1 MTVGDVGT
9 PDRHRGVFPLPM
21 PATERSLLN
30 QPKFSRRCSRRLKCR
45 EHVDAWVDDMV
56 ISLNSMFLGKEF
68 MANSSLNVKPNQ
80 AQQLCLGRLRD
91 SVLRLGRPPE
101 DVTGLGA
108 LRELQA
114 AEGYSGEP
122 AALARFQR
130 ELLSLPV
137 AGSVAPSLDTIL
149 GPRAQEIFETL
160 RSKLH
165 NSQDV
170 ATRKQECGLKAPYYD
185 PVLRSCRGEYVSFVQ
200 QLDDANL
207 IEFRTEVREHVGV
220 FTVWKKN
227 GKQRMIVDARLS
239 NLWFDSPEPVSLA
252 TGSSFALIE
261 VDSGPPIHLGGVDIA
276 DAFYHIGLPEEFRDL
291 FSLKPLRAAEV
302 GLTSLNGVA
311 VPGKQLVYPVFK
323 VVPMGWAQ
331 ALWLC
336 QRCHEMVVDS
346 MGCIPPSLRFV
357 DGFPIPAVKPYIHT
371 QYVDNFVA
379 LSQRPHVAAEIASQ
393 VGRAL
398 NERQLPT
405 HAVEASAGG
414 DTLGWHF
421 DEERPQVM
429 MTPRRLWK
437 LKMGI
442 EELLDQG
449 WASGK
454 LIEKV
459 VGHLTFAALLRRE
472 LLSCF
477 EAVYVFIKK
486 HYATKVRLWP
496 QVRRELF
503 WAKSLLPLV
512 SRDLGAEWSPE
523 VFACDASTWGRG
535 VAKMESEVS
544 KVRAQA
550 RIQDR
555 WRFSQEQE
563 KALLRAEVTGAGSCG
578 DIWEY
583 EQARMRERSLP
594 VPELD
599 PSFLSGDWK
608 RVDSRQWSRQEPIV
622 ILEGR
627 ALVWTVQHLV
637 RCSRNHG
644 RRHLIITDSMSN
656 VLALT
661 KGRGGTSASNRICRQ
676 VGSLSL
682 ACGLQL
688 HYRWC
693 ASELNAADAPSR
705 GRPIGEYEFELGV
718 EKLVNAQKECWSSS
732 SWRRQAA
739 LFYEGCFLKPNQC
752 RDFASQRATLAG
764 WGEREEGETEPG
776 REQAKKVWEPD
787 VPQSQK
793 CPANNLPG
801 KQDRDRQPSED
812 ISRRLGQIEQICQ
825 CPPAANEHPVRGR
838 HSSGMAAGQHVLR
851 RGEPGSWH
859 DALGVGEASPV
870 RCDEVE
876 CDGAIDAGH
885 EGVQKT
891 GPTSGQGADPISNA
905 CADVYLHDRT
915 SQKCLGSSVDADDL
929 GNMLSAWRMLETER
943 GATGQAQQDQPQM
956 VSDSVSFVSFGRK
969 GTAEQDRRHGR
980 RHHLGS
986 SLPPV
991 DESGVSA
998 HQNEQEDQRASHS
1011 TQHEGAQQSVCQ
1023 GSRRMWISRSWC
1035 PVQLP
1040 DQAWVSLNG
1049 HAQPTAQC
1057 GGANEEGPLED
1068 PEQLETVRTG
1078 RSSQPSL
1085 RQAQQDRAKK
1095 GLKGRA
1101 RPATCPSDLS
1111 WMQKAP
1117 KNSLFL
1123 ELFSGKAGMSRAMKH
1138 RLSRR
1143 FSVVSID
1150 IINNGEHDL
1159 AKKSFQRF
1167 ILHLIHSQQ
1176 VAGVW
1181 LGTPCTSWSRA
1192 RRNDGHGPPPLRSDA
1207 QLWGLRNL
1215 TAEDQARVDLGN
1227 KLARFSFKV
1236 FQDCVLFDVP
1246 VALENPFTSRLWLLP
1261 VVRKLC
1267 QHPSV
1272 SFCVTDYCQDGAPWR
1287 KRTRVLFSHVDLSH
1301 AGQLCEGARGVCSRT
1316 HKRHVQLSGT
1326 LNGKFLTL
1334 IAQPYPKNFCRRV
1347 ATAFSHA
1354 MFHRLSRPLM
1364 TSLGFS

>member
-1 MTVGDVGT
+1 
-9 PDRHRGVFPLPM
+9 
-21 PATERSLLN
+21 
-30 QPKFSRRCSRRLKCR
+30 
-45 EHVDAWVDDMV
+45 
-56 ISLNSMFLGKEF
+56 
-68 MANSSLNVKPNQ
+68 MADSSLNVKPNQ

-130 ELLSLPV
+130 ELLSLPA

-149 GPRAQEIFETL
+149 GPRAKEIFETL

-170 ATRKQECGLKAPYYD
+170 ATRKQQCGLKAPYYD

-220 FTVWKKN
+220 FTVWKKS
-227 GKQRMIVDARLS
+227 GKQRLIVDARLS

-302 GLTSLNGVA
+302 GLTSLNGVP

-346 MGCIPPSLRFV
+346 IGSIPSSLRFV
-357 DGFPIPAVKPYIHT
+357 DGCPIPAVKPFIHT

-379 LSQRPHVAAEIASQ
+379 LSQRPHVAADIASQ

-421 DEERPQVM
+421 DEQQPQVM

-486 HYATKVRLWP
+486 HYAAKVRLWP

-523 VFACDASTWGRG
+523 VYACDASTWGRG
-535 VAKMESEVS
+535 VAKLKSEVS

-555 WRFSQEQE
+555 WRFCQEQE

-599 PSFLSGDWK
+599 PSFLTGDWK
-608 RVDSRQWSRQEPIV
+608 RVESRQWSRQEPIV

-637 RCSRNHG
+637 RCSRSHG
-644 RRHLIITDSMSN
+644 RRHLIISDSMSN

-676 VGSLSL
+676 IGSLSL

-688 HYRWC
+688 HFRWC

-705 GRPIGEYEFELGV
+705 GKPIGEYDFELGV
-718 EKLVNAQKECWSSS
+718 KELINAQKECWSSS

-752 RDFASQRATLAG
+752 LDFASQRANLAG
-764 WGEREEGETEPG
+764 WGKGSQGKAEPG
-776 REQAKKVWEPD
+776 GEQAKEVWEPD
-787 VPQSQK
+787 ASQSK
-793 CPANNLPG
+793 EETAGHFLG
-801 KQDRDRQPSED
+801 KQDGDRRSSED

-825 CPPAANEHPVRGR
+825 NASAANGHLGRGGHR
-838 HSSGMAAGQHVLR
+838 SSMAAGQHVLR
-851 RGEPGSWH
+851 RGGPGSRH
-859 DALGVGEASPV
+859 DTPGVCEASPV
-870 RCDEVE
+870 RCDKVE
-876 CDGAIDAGH
+876 RDGAIHAGH
-885 EGVQKT
+885 EGVQEI
-891 GPTSGQGADPISNA
+891 GPASGPSANSVSNA
-905 CADVYLHDRT
+905 GANVRLHDRRT
-915 SQKCLGSSVDADDL
+915 QECLGSSVDADDL
-929 GNMLSAWRMLETER
+929 GNVLPARRMLETEC
-943 GATGQAQQDQPQM
+943 GASGQAEQDQPQV
-956 VSDSVSFVSFGRK
+956 VSDPISFLSLGRK
-969 GTAEQDRRHGR
+969 WTAEQDRRHGR
-980 RHHLGS
+980 RHHPGS
-986 SLPPV
+986 PLSSV
-991 DESGVSA
+991 DESGVPP
-998 HQNEQEDQRASHS
+998 HQDKQEGQRPSHS
-1011 TQHEGAQQSVCQ
+1011 PQHEAAQFSVCR
-1023 GSRRMWISRSWC
+1023 GSRRMW
-1035 PVQLP
+1035 
-1040 DQAWVSLNG
+1040 VSTMN
-1049 HAQPTAQC
+1049 
-1057 GGANEEGPLED
+1057 
-1068 PEQLETVRTG
+1068 
-1078 RSSQPSL
+1078 SL
-1085 RQAQQDRAKK
+1085 RRYEQ
-1095 GLKGRA
+1095 GV
-1101 RPATCPSDLS
+1101 
-1111 WMQKAP
+1111 
-1117 KNSLFL
+1117 
-1123 ELFSGKAGMSRAMKH
+1123 
-1138 RLSRR
+1138 RLSQVFGKLSKTEQKRALK
-1143 FSVVSID
+1143 S
-1150 IINNGEHDL
+1150 ELDL
-1159 AKKSFQRF
+1159 PRGFLGFATLLFECLLAPLMAFLLPPQWRL
-1167 ILHLIHSQQ
+1167 ITVGLGMVLLHLGIGALQSGAIGAFFLPNLAAY
-1176 VAGVW
+1176 VVGFGDFRD
-1181 LGTPCTSWSRA
+1181 GT
-1192 RRNDGHGPPPLRSDA
+1192 DPLKK
-1207 QLWGLRNL
+1207 
-1215 TAEDQARVDLGN
+1215 E
-1227 KLARFSFKV
+1227 
-1236 FQDCVLFDVP
+1236 
-1246 VALENPFTSRLWLLP
+1246 
-1261 VVRKLC
+1261 
-1267 QHPSV
+1267 QH
-1272 SFCVTDYCQDGAPWR
+1272 
-1287 KRTRVLFSHVDLSH
+1287 
-1301 AGQLCEGARGVCSRT
+1301 
-1316 HKRHVQLSGT
+1316 
-1326 LNGKFLTL
+1326 
-1334 IAQPYPKNFCRRV
+1334 
-1347 ATAFSHA
+1347 
-1354 MFHRLSRPLM
+1354 HR
-1364 TSLGFS
+1364 